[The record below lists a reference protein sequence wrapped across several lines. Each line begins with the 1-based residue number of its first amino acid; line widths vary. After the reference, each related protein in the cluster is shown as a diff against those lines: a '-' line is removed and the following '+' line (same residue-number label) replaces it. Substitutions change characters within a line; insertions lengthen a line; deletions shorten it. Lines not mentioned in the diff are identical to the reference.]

1 MSEMI
6 LYLNYYRLSFKVA
19 FHWFLKKFL
28 TEGESRFVRRY
39 TLARKLR
46 AFIFSGNFIFKN
58 IKIPILTHTLSFCF

>member
-28 TEGESRFVRRY
+28 TEGESRFVQRC
-39 TLARKLR
+39 TLAHKLR
-46 AFIFSGNFIFKN
+46 QGRLLFW
-58 IKIPILTHTLSFCF
+58 